1 MNNFNSADIKMAKG
15 LFSENARIKN
25 VQQKNGFLSFDVV
38 AIDSGHVYNYAI
50 HNHMFE
56 ILNMDYAPESL
67 LLDYFIELAYSDLP
81 MC

>member
-1 MNNFNSADIKMAKG
+1 MSNFKSSDIKMAKG

-38 AIDSGHVYNYAI
+38 TIDSGHMYKYAI
-50 HNHMFE
+50 HKHMFE

-67 LLDYFIELAYSDLP
+67 LSDYFIELAYSDLP